1 MNILICGFAGK
12 MGQTIYNLAKK
23 TKDLTVTEGLVLPE
37 MLEDYKGKFE
47 GVNVISNI
55 NEGKLADIVID
66 FSFHTVTKQVLDFC
80 VSSNIPLVLGTTGH
94 TNEEL
99 KQIEEASKKIAIF
112 KSNNMSVGV
121 YVLNELI
128 KEATKR
134 LENWDIEIIE
144 KHHHHKV
151 DAPSGTAKM
160 MVDSVREV
168 KKDINVV
175 VGRTEG
181 DAKRN
186 NNDVTL
192 HSIRGGGYV
201 GEHEIEY
208 VSDSEVIKITHE
220 AFSKEVFADGAL
232 KATQFL
238 YGKKAGL
245 YNMKNLFQ

>member
-12 MGQTIYNLAKK
+12 MGQTIYNLSKK
-23 TKDLTVTEGLVLPE
+23 NKNLVVTEGLVLPE
-37 MLEDYKGKFE
+37 MLNDYKGKYE
-47 GVNVISNI
+47 GFNIISNI
-55 NEGKLADIVID
+55 NESCNADIVID

-80 VSSNIPLVLGTTGH
+80 MLKNIPLVLGTTGH
-94 TNEEL
+94 TQEEL
-99 KQIEEASKKIAIF
+99 KQIEDASKKIAIF

-134 LENWDIEIIE
+134 LNGWDIEIIE
-144 KHHHHKV
+144 KHHKHKV

-168 KKDINVV
+168 KSNINVV
-175 VGRTEG
+175 VGRTQG
-181 DAKRN
+181 DAKRE
-186 NNDVTL
+186 DSDITL

-208 VSDSEVIKITHE
+208 ISDSEVIKITHE

-232 KATQFL
+232 KATMFL

-245 YNMKNLFQ
+245 YNMKNLFS